1 MYSPTCISVASG
13 HVGSHWLQA
22 VHCVWRPGVYVSMC
36 VATGQMMS
44 PAFDHTPGL
53 VTPHRRLHSDVT
65 NQSYAKPL
73 AGSGSDTMAELHMPS
88 RQARRSMDSARAG
101 LNASCFQRQD
111 SGAGLHP
118 SAPSLGAGPY
128 HHPSFE
134 GQGSG
139 AGLHQTGLTEQRQ
152 NNMQGLCPTALTGQG
167 PTQMF
172 SAQHLIPESNLT
184 GQLLPWAADGPSPMM
199 QYEPTPYHSVL
210 EHTTPMEQDD
220 PRLYHQVREP
230 GTPVRQ
236 DDARSF
242 QGLLRHGLHTQ
253 SDQMP
258 SPHYMDPAQNDS
270 QESLSLRARYF
281 SHDALAAQGTL
292 KGPLAYPP
300 HPSQDQYTP
309 SQPNLRS
316 LSQLLAVSQAHTDT
330 QMQSQ
335 PQVEAQLLARSH
347 AEACAQAN
355 VQSHASVYAQPHS
368 QLSSESGVQAYGS
381 RHMQTQHGQT
391 DALEYLR
398 RSTVAVPP
406 SWQTPAQLYD
416 LEAAAA
422 VEQQQ
427 PTADSQSEAAFYT
440 WCVNR
445 YRPACAQ
452 VQVLCGFYYCCCKMY
467 GICKSFADDEVL
479 TFCT

>member
-1 MYSPTCISVASG
+1 MV
-13 HVGSHWLQA
+13 
-22 VHCVWRPGVYVSMC
+22 
-36 VATGQMMS
+36 S
-44 PAFDHTPGL
+44 PAFDHPPGL

-73 AGSGSDTMAELHMPS
+73 AGSGSDLMAELHMPS
-88 RQARRSMDSARAG
+88 QQARRSMDSARAG
-101 LNASCFQRQD
+101 LHASCFQRQD

-118 SAPSLGAGPY
+118 SALNLGAGPY
-128 HHPSFE
+128 HHSSTE
-134 GQGSG
+134 EQGSG

-152 NNMQGLCPTALTGQG
+152 NTMQGLCPTALSGQG

-172 SAQHLIPESNLT
+172 STQHLIPESNLT
-184 GQLLPWAADGPSPMM
+184 GQLLPWGADVPSPMI
-199 QYEPTPYHSVL
+199 QHEPTPYHSVH
-210 EHTTPMEQDD
+210 EHTTPMVQDD
-220 PRLYHQVREP
+220 PRLYHPVREP
-230 GTPVRQ
+230 STPVRQ

-242 QGLLRHGLHTQ
+242 QSLLRHDMHTQ
-253 SDQMP
+253 SDQMR
-258 SPHYMDPAQNDS
+258 SAHYMGPAQDISREN
-270 QESLSLRARYF
+270 LSSRARYF

-292 KGPLAYPP
+292 NWPLAYPP
-300 HPSQDQYTP
+300 RPLQDQYTP

-316 LSQLLAVSQAHTDT
+316 LSQLLSASQAHTHT

-355 VQSHASVYAQPHS
+355 AQSHASVYSQPRT
-368 QLSSESGVQAYGS
+368 QLSAESGIQAYGS
-381 RHMQTQHGQT
+381 RHAQTQHGQT

-406 SWQTPAQLYD
+406 SWQPPAQLHD

-440 WCVNR
+440 WCVSR
-445 YRPACAQ
+445 YHPACAQ
-452 VQVLCGFYYCCCKMY
+452 VQVLCVCCCCCKTY
-467 GICKSFADDEVL
+467 STFTSFADNVVP
-479 TFCT
+479 TFPT

>member
-1 MYSPTCISVASG
+1 MLLAIGIRMRIVYDP
-13 HVGSHWLQA
+13 QA
-22 VHCVWRPGVYVSMC
+22 CVSMC
-36 VATGQMMS
+36 DVTGQMVS
-44 PAFDHTPGL
+44 PIFDHPPGL
-53 VTPHRRLHSDVT
+53 MTPHRRLHSDVT

-73 AGSGSDTMAELHMPS
+73 GSDTMAELHMP
-88 RQARRSMDSARAG
+88 RQQPRRSMDSARAG
-101 LNASCFQRQD
+101 LHASCFPRQD

-118 SAPSLGAGPY
+118 SALSLGAGPY
-128 HHPSFE
+128 HHYSSIE

-152 NNMQGLCPTALTGQG
+152 NAMQGLCPTALTGQG

-172 SAQHLIPESNLT
+172 SAQHLIPESNLP
-184 GQLLPWAADGPSPMM
+184 GQLLPWGADGPSPMI
-199 QYEPTPYHSVL
+199 QDEPTSYHSVHG
-210 EHTTPMEQDD
+210 HTTPMVQDD
-220 PRLYHQVREP
+220 PGLYHPVREP
-230 GTPVRQ
+230 STPMRQ

-242 QGLLRHGLHTQ
+242 QNLLHHDMNTPP
-253 SDQMP
+253 DQVP
-258 SPHYMDPAQNDS
+258 STHYLDQAQEMSRENHS
-270 QESLSLRARYF
+270 SRARYF

-292 KGPLAYPP
+292 KWPLAYPP
-300 HPSQDQYTP
+300 RPSQDQYTP

-316 LSQLLAVSQAHTDT
+316 LSQLLSVAQAHTDT

-335 PQVEAQLLARSH
+335 PQLEAQLLARSH

-355 VQSHASVYAQPHS
+355 AQLHASVYAQPRT
-368 QLSSESGVQAYGS
+368 QLSAESGMQAYGS
-381 RHMQTQHGQT
+381 RHEQTQRGQT

-406 SWQTPAQLYD
+406 SWQPPAQLYD

-427 PTADSQSEAAFYT
+427 PTADSQSEAALYT
-440 WCVNR
+440 WCANR

-452 VQVLCGFYYCCCKMY
+452 IHVLCGFCCCCCCCCSMY
-467 GICKSFADDEVL
+467 GICKAFADDEVL
-479 TFCT
+479 TFPT

>member
-1 MYSPTCISVASG
+1 MSV
-13 HVGSHWLQA
+13 
-22 VHCVWRPGVYVSMC
+22 CVV
-36 VATGQMMS
+36 TGQMVS
-44 PAFDHTPGL
+44 PAFDHPPGL

-73 AGSGSDTMAELHMPS
+73 GSDTMAELHMPS
-88 RQARRSMDSARAG
+88 QQPRRSMDSARAG
-101 LNASCFQRQD
+101 LSASCFQRQD

-118 SAPSLGAGPY
+118 SALSVGAGPY
-128 HHPSFE
+128 HHYSSIE

-152 NNMQGLCPTALTGQG
+152 NAMQGLCPTALTGQG

-172 SAQHLIPESNLT
+172 SAQHLIPESNLP
-184 GQLLPWAADGPSPMM
+184 GQLLPWEAAGPSPMI
-199 QYEPTPYHSVL
+199 QDEPTSYHPVH
-210 EHTTPMEQDD
+210 EHTTPVVQDD
-220 PRLYHQVREP
+220 PRLYHPVHEP
-230 GTPVRQ
+230 STPVRQ

-242 QGLLRHGLHTQ
+242 QSLLRHDMHTPP
-253 SDQMP
+253 DQMP
-258 SPHYMDPAQNDS
+258 SAHYMGQAQEISRENVS
-270 QESLSLRARYF
+270 SRARYF
-281 SHDALAAQGTL
+281 GHDALAAQGTL
-292 KGPLAYPP
+292 KWPLAYPP
-300 HPSQDQYTP
+300 RTPQDQYTP

-316 LSQLLAVSQAHTDT
+316 LSQLLSASQAHTHS

-335 PQVEAQLLARSH
+335 PRLDSQLLARSH

-355 VQSHASVYAQPHS
+355 ASVYAQPRT

-381 RHMQTQHGQT
+381 RQAQTQHGQT

-398 RSTVAVPP
+398 RSTVAVQP
-406 SWQTPAQLYD
+406 SWQPPAQLYD

-440 WCVNR
+440 WCATR
-445 YRPACAQ
+445 YCLCTSPAA
-452 VQVLCGFYYCCCKMY
+452 V
-467 GICKSFADDEVL
+467 
-479 TFCT
+479 